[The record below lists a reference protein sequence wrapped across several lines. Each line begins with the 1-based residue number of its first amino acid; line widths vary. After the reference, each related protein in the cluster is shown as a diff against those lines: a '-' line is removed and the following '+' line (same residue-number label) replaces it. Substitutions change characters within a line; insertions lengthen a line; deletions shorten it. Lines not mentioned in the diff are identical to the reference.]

1 MNLHAFY
8 AFFLSLALTV
18 TRAAWTFNSGGT
30 TGVGAMQLAVLN
42 SQTVII
48 IDKLEKNPLHDSSDR
63 PVWAAVYTIASQALR
78 PLKLI
83 TNSFCATGS
92 WLSNGTRV
100 RHFNPCTSS
109 GTCNFFENPQRVR
122 LASQRWYP
130 SSVRL
135 SDGSVLVFGGAHGG
149 DWTNNPSLNNPTY
162 EYYPA
167 KNIAGRNGLPISS
180 LFLVD
185 SLPHNMFPHIMLLPS
200 NSLFVAANNRTMF
213 LDWKN
218 NIETRL
224 PNLPNGQRVTY
235 PMSGAGVL
243 LPLTPEN
250 NYTPEVLLCGG
261 SQVSDTVQSNQ
272 ISSQTPASSQ
282 CSRMKLT
289 SAGVAAG
296 WATESMP
303 QARVMP
309 DATLLPDGT
318 VLIVNGAQTGTAGY
332 GNVQN
337 QVGQSNADNPAFT
350 PVLYNP
356 SAPAGSRFSSS
367 GMPTSNIARMYH
379 SVSTLLPNGAVLI
392 AGSNPNADVSTTK
405 YATEY
410 RIEILNPSYMTVSRP
425 TFSGIATY
433 LNYGGTMALSVS
445 LPSTTSVVTASL
457 MDLGF
462 MTHGVHMDMRL
473 VKLLCTLSS
482 DRRTLTVTGPP
493 NSTVYPP
500 GPGWIYVLSDG
511 IPSVGQRL
519 MIGVTGQGPPV
530 DQAAI
535 NNMLANTG
543 SPAP

>member
-1 MNLHAFY
+1 VNF
-8 AFFLSLALTV
+8 
-18 TRAAWTFNSGGT
+18 GG
-30 TGVGAMQLAVLN
+30 
-42 SQTVII
+42 
-48 IDKLEKNPLHDSSDR
+48 NPLVSEPNVTAKDGL
-63 PVWAAVYTIASQALR
+63 Q
-78 PLKLI
+78 
-83 TNSFCATGS
+83 G
-92 WLSNGTRV
+92 V
-100 RHFNPCTSS
+100 RHFNPCAAS

-135 SDGSVLVFGGAHGG
+135 SDGSVLVFGGAYGG
-149 DWTNNPSLNNPTY
+149 DWTNNPNLNNPTY
-162 EYYPA
+162 EFYPA
-167 KNIAGRNGLPISS
+167 KNLAGRNGLPIQSS
-180 LFLVD
+180 FLVD
-185 SLPHNMFPHIMLLPS
+185 SLPHNMFAHLFLLPS
-200 NSLFVAANNRTMF
+200 NSTIFIAANNRTMY

-218 NIETRL
+218 NVETRL
-224 PNLPNGQRVTY
+224 PSLPNGQRVTY

-250 NYTPEVLLCGG
+250 GYTPEVLLCGG
-261 SQVSDTVQSNQ
+261 SQVSDTLRGDQL
-272 ISSQTPASSQ
+272 SSQTPASSQ

-289 SAGVAAG
+289 PAGIAAG

-318 VLIVNGAQTGTAGY
+318 VLIVNGALTGTAGY

-337 QVGQSNADNPAFT
+337 QIGQSNADNPAFT

-356 SAPAGSRFSSS
+356 SAAAGLRFSSS
-367 GMPTSNIARMYH
+367 GMPTSNIPRLYH
-379 SVSTLLPNGAVLI
+379 SVSSLMPDGSVLI
-392 AGSNPNADVSTTK
+392 AGSNPNPDVTTNK

-410 RIEILNPSYMTVSRP
+410 RIEILKPPYMTATRP
-425 TFSGIATY
+425 TFSGTPAWM
-433 LNYGGTMALSVS
+433 NYKSTLKLTVKPPSSTSKMSV
-445 LPSTTSVVTASL
+445 SL

-462 MTHGVHMDMRL
+462 MTHGVHMDMRM
-473 VKLLCTLSS
+473 VKLVSSLSS

-511 IPSVGQRL
+511 IPSVGQRV
-519 MIGVTGQGPPV
+519 MVGTAGQGPPV
-530 DQAAI
+530 DQAAVD
-535 NNMLANTG
+535 NMLANTG